1 MANLRS
7 RYWADLSTREFAS
20 LDMSRMVA
28 VQPVAAIE
36 AHGPHL
42 PVSVDATIN
51 QGIIEAAVARMP
63 ADCPALVLPMLSVG
77 KSNEHEAFPG
87 TLSLSYETLAHIW
100 LDIGA
105 SVRRAGCRKIIF
117 FNSHGGQ
124 VQVMEIVC
132 RELRVR
138 HAMLAVGASWGSTID
153 MSDLFDT
160 AERRHGI
167 HGGAI
172 ETSVMLHLAP
182 ARVDMHHAA
191 DFVPLSVRLAAAGGL
206 LVPEGGVGFG
216 WQSQDLHESG
226 ACGNAAAASAE
237 AGATLVARAAR
248 ALLGLIEEVEN
259 FPLARLQDGRVQP
272 SRSETP

>member
-1 MANLRS
+1 MQHLPS
-7 RYWADLSTREFAS
+7 HYWWDLTTRDFAA
-20 LDMSRMVA
+20 LDMSQVVA
-28 VQPVAAIE
+28 VQPIAAVE
-36 AHGPHL
+36 QHGPHL

-51 QGIIEAAVARMP
+51 AGLVEATVALMP
-63 ADCPALVLPMLSVG
+63 AACPALVLPMQSVG

-87 TLSLSYETLAHIW
+87 TLSLSYETLTRLW

-105 SVRRAGCRKIIF
+105 SVHRAGCRKIIF

-138 HAMLAVGASWGSTID
+138 HGMLAVGASWNGMINMD
-153 MSDLFDT
+153 DLFDP

-172 ETSVMLHLAP
+172 ETSAMLHLHP
-182 ARVDMHHAA
+182 QLVDMSRAQ
-191 DFVPLSVRLAAAGGL
+191 DFVPLSVALEAGGGL

-216 WQSQDLHESG
+216 WQSQDLHASG
-226 ACGNAAAASAE
+226 ACGNAAAADAVRGE
-237 AGATLVARAAR
+237 ILVARAAQ
-248 ALLGLIEEVEN
+248 ALLGLVDEVAA
-259 FPLARLQDGRVQP
+259 FPLAHLRERGAGAP
-272 SRSETP
+272 

>member
-1 MANLRS
+1 MPNPPS
-7 RYWADLSTREFAS
+7 HHWGDLSTRDFAA
-20 LDMSRMVA
+20 LDMSRVVA
-28 VQPVAAIE
+28 VQPIAAVE
-36 AHGPHL
+36 GHGPHL

-51 QGIIEAAVARMP
+51 AGIIAAAVAQMP
-63 ADCPALVLPMLSVG
+63 ADSPGFVLPMLSVG
-77 KSNEHEAFPG
+77 KSNEHEGFPG
-87 TLSLSYETLAHIW
+87 TLSLSYETLARVW

-138 HAMLAVGASWGSTID
+138 HAMLAVGASWGGTIQMD
-153 MSDLFDT
+153 DLFDA

-172 ETSVMLHLAP
+172 ETSVMLHLCP
-182 ARVDMHHAA
+182 HRVDMRHAR
-191 DFVPLSVRLAAAGGL
+191 DFTPLSVALEAAGGL

-226 ACGNAAAASAE
+226 ACGNAAAADADR
-237 AGATLVARAAR
+237 GAILVTRAAR
-248 ALLGLIEEVEN
+248 ALLGLIDEVAR
-259 FPLARLQDGRVQP
+259 FPLSHLRERPAGMP
-272 SRSETP
+272 